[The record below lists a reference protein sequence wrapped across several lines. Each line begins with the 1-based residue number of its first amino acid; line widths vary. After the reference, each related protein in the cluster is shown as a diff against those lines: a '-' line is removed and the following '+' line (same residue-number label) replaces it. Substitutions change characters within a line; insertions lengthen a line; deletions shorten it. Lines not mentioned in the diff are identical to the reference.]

1 MKSCWA
7 NGLQSLL
14 LLTLLL
20 GGRSAFARAQAQTN
34 ANAAPQTQTFAGAK
48 VVDVRVV
55 NEHGKVL
62 VDNPKSIPVK
72 VGEPLKPDEV
82 AESIRVLYRTGDYA
96 DLRAVANPEDG
107 GIRLDFI
114 ARENLFI
121 SQVRVEGLKPP
132 PTEASAVATM
142 QLSLGQTYH
151 SQDVDEALDRLRD
164 LLRDEGLYQGKVTAT
179 QQPDEATHQINIIA
193 HVDPG
198 PRVRLARVNLINN
211 TEYRDPELIKLTKLS
226 PGRVLTVAR
235 VQSSTERLRKFLE
248 QKGHLSARVSVR
260 RGQYNAATNTIPL
273 SLEVTEGP
281 RVLVVVQGAKISKGD
296 LKKLVP
302 IYQEGSVDTD
312 LLEEGKRN
320 LRERMERNGYFD
332 ARVEYSV
339 NAQDIEGK
347 KTGWKSSEETITYEV
362 AKGEKSKLLQ
372 IEFMGNHY
380 FSTEVLRSRLT
391 ISASSLFTRP
401 RFSQRLM
408 DSDALS
414 MKNLY
419 LANGFLSARVEAK
432 TDRVLG
438 KSNYL
443 IVQFLIDEGRQTLVA
458 DLKLEGTHA
467 IPEQQ
472 IMSVVGSSPGQP
484 FSDINVAADRDNIL
498 ALYYNE
504 GFPNARFTYT
514 AEAAEPSN
522 QEATA
527 NKNATGSPKPQN
539 DSEKPGAY
547 QIERAQP
554 MVLTYKIEEGE
565 QFHVRNV
572 FLTGYNHTRP
582 KIIRR
587 EVKVTPGGPLREGEI
602 VESQQ
607 KLYNLGVFNR
617 VTIEPQNANGTDPDK
632 DVVVLVEEAKRYTI
646 AYGGGFE
653 AQRLASTS
661 NPVGGQVQASPRGI
675 LEISKQNLT
684 GRADSL
690 TLKLRA
696 STIQWRAL
704 LGYNAPNTFENQKLS
719 LQANTYVEKT
729 QDINTFTEIR
739 YEGNIQITQQLSSFS
754 RILYRYSFR
763 KVTVSN
769 LNIPEDEIPLFNQ
782 PTLVSQ
788 FSTTWFRDTRDNP
801 ADAHK
806 GSFNSANFAVS
817 GTAIGS
823 SASFLSLF
831 FQNSGFTPL
840 KKNWVYARSIRLG
853 VLVPYASTVSLS
865 FPAQTG
871 TPPAQV
877 IPLPERLFAGGGSTL
892 RGFALNQAG
901 PRDSITGF
909 PVGGQA
915 MIILNQELRFPLHVP
930 FAGKGLGGAFFY
942 DGGNSYSQLS
952 HVSLRWLPPMPVFK
966 PAYPGKVPG
975 RFNPQQCV
983 YNCTNELN
991 YWSHTIGFGLRYA
1004 TPVGPIRV
1012 DLGYELNRPQFVI
1025 PCPNSSV
1032 FCQQGTR
1039 LPRLQVFFN
1048 LGSSF

>member
-7 NGLQSLL
+7 NGLRGLL

-20 GGRSAFARAQAQTN
+20 GGRSACGQSNPAEKSETRS
-34 ANAAPQTQTFAGAK
+34 GAK
-48 VVDVRVV
+48 IVGVRVV
-55 NEHGKVL
+55 DERGAVL
-62 VDNPKSIPVK
+62 VASPPGLPIK
-72 VGEPLKPDEV
+72 VGEPLETDQV
-82 AESIRVLYRTGDYA
+82 AESIRILYRTGDYA
-96 DLRAVANPEDG
+96 DLRAVAVPVLDG
-107 GIRLDFI
+107 VRLDFL

-121 SQVRVEGLKPP
+121 NQVLVEGLKPP
-132 PTEASAVATM
+132 PSEASAVAIM

-164 LLRDEGLYQGKVTAT
+164 MLRDEGLYQAKVSAT
-179 QQPDEATHQINIIA
+179 QQADEQTHQMNVIA

-198 PRVRLARVNLINN
+198 PRVRPAQINLINN
-211 TEYRDPELIKLTKLS
+211 TEYRDGDLVKLTKLS
-226 PGRVLTVAR
+226 KGRELTVAR
-235 VQSSTERLRKFLE
+235 VQSSIERLRKFLE
-248 QKGHLSARVSVR
+248 KKGHLSARVSVR
-260 RGQYNAATNTIPL
+260 RGEYESGSNTIPL
-273 SLEVTEGP
+273 TLEVTEGP
-281 RVLVVVQGAKISKGD
+281 RVLVVVEGAKFSRAD

-302 IYQEGSVDTD
+302 VYQEGSVDTD

-332 ARVEYSV
+332 ARVEYNV
-339 NAQDIEGK
+339 NAREIESK
-347 KTGWKSSEETITYEV
+347 KTGWKGSDETITYEV
-362 AKGEKSKLLQ
+362 AKGEKSRLLS
-372 IEFMGNHY
+372 IEFSGNHY
-380 FSTEVLRSRLT
+380 FSTELLRSRLT
-391 ISASSLFTRP
+391 ITPSSLFTRP

-419 LANGFLSARVEAK
+419 AANGFLSARVEVKAE
-432 TDRVLG
+432 RVPG
-438 KSNYL
+438 KSSDL
-443 IVQFLIDEGRQTLVA
+443 IIRFLIEEGKQTLVA
-458 DLKLEGTHA
+458 SLKIEGEGA
-467 IPEQQ
+467 IAEQQ
-472 IMSVVGSSPGQP
+472 IMTVVGSSPGQP

-504 GFPNARFTYT
+504 GFPNASFSYT
-514 AEAAEPSN
+514 AEPDEAPS
-522 QEATA
+522 EEVAG
-527 NKNATGSPKPQN
+527 NKGSPGSTKPPDN
-539 DSEKPGAY
+539 SEKQGGY
-547 QIERAQP
+547 RIERAEP
-554 MVLTYKIEEGE
+554 MHLVYKINEGE
-565 QFHVRNV
+565 QFHVRQV
-572 FLTGYNHTRP
+572 LLTGYNHTRP
-582 KIIRR
+582 KVIRR
-587 EVKVTPGGPLREGEI
+587 EVKVTPGGPLRGGEI
-602 VESQQ
+602 IESQQ

-653 AQRLASTS
+653 VQRLASTS
-661 NPVGGQVQASPRGI
+661 NPTGGEVQASPRGI

-704 LGYNAPNTFENQKLS
+704 LGYNAPSTFENKNLS

-754 RILYRYSFR
+754 RLLYRYSFR

-769 LNIPEDEIPLFNQ
+769 LNIPSDEIPLFNQ

-806 GSFNSANFAVS
+806 GTFNSANFGIS
-817 GTAIGS
+817 GTAVGS
-823 SASFLSLF
+823 SASFMSFF

-853 VLVPYASTVSLS
+853 VLLPYASTVSLT

-871 TPPAQV
+871 EPPAQV

-915 MIILNQELRFPLHVP
+915 MIILNQELRFPLRVP

-952 HVSLRWLPPMPVFK
+952 HVTLRWLPPTPTFR
-966 PAYPGKVPG
+966 PAYPGQLPG
-975 RFNPQQCV
+975 RFNPSLCV

-991 YWSHTIGFGLRYA
+991 YWSHTVGFGLRYA

-1025 PCPNSSV
+1025 PCPNSAV

>member
-7 NGLQSLL
+7 NGLQGLL

-20 GGRSAFARAQAQTN
+20 GGRSAFAQSQAQK
-34 ANAAPQTQTFAGAK
+34 NAAPPTEAPAGAK
-48 VVDVRVV
+48 IVDVRVV
-55 NEHGKVL
+55 NEHGKIL
-62 VDNPKSIPVK
+62 VDNPKGIPVK
-72 VGEPLKPDEV
+72 SGEPLTPDQV

-96 DLRAVANPEDG
+96 DLRAVATPVEG
-107 GIRLDFI
+107 GMRLDFK
-114 ARENLFI
+114 ARENLFV
-121 SQVRVEGLKPP
+121 SQVLVEGLKTP

-164 LLRDEGLYQGKVTAT
+164 LLRDEGLYLAKVTAT
-179 QQPDEATHQINIIA
+179 QQPDEFTHQINIIA

-198 PRVRLARVNLINN
+198 PRVRLSKIDLINN
-211 TEYRDPELIKLTKLS
+211 TEYRDPDLIKLTKLS
-226 PGRVLTVAR
+226 QGRELTVAR

-248 QKGHLSARVSVR
+248 KKGHLSARVSVR
-260 RGQYNAATNTIPL
+260 RGEYNPATNMIPL
-273 SLEVTEGP
+273 TLEVSEGP
-281 RVLVVVQGAKISKGD
+281 RVLVVVEGAKISKGD
-296 LKKLVP
+296 LKKIVP

-339 NAQDIEGK
+339 NAHDIEGK
-347 KTGWKSSEETITYEV
+347 KTGRKGSEETITYEV
-362 AKGEKSKLLQ
+362 AKGDKSKLLS
-372 IEFMGNHY
+372 IEFVGNHY
-380 FSTEVLRSRLT
+380 FSTEILRSRLT
-391 ISASSLFTRP
+391 ISPSSLFTHP

-419 LANGFLSARVEAK
+419 AANGFLSARVETK
-432 TDRVLG
+432 TERVPG
-438 KSNYL
+438 KSNDL
-443 IVQFLIDEGRQTLVA
+443 IVRFLIDEGKQTLVA
-458 DLKLEGTHA
+458 DLKIEGGHA
-467 IPEQQ
+467 ISEQQ
-472 IMSVVGSSPGQP
+472 ILSVVGSSPGQP

-504 GFPNARFTYT
+504 GFPNATFTYT
-514 AEAAEPSN
+514 AEAAESSDE
-522 QEATA
+522 EATG
-527 NKNATGSPKPQN
+527 NKAAAAIAKPQDN
-539 DSEKPGAY
+539 SEKDGGY
-547 QIERAQP
+547 KIERAQP

-565 QFHVRNV
+565 QFHVRSV

-617 VTIEPQNANGTDPDK
+617 VTIEPQNATGTDPDK

-704 LGYNAPNTFENQKLS
+704 LGYNAPNAFENPKFT

-769 LNIPEDEIPLFNQ
+769 LNIPSDEIPLFNQ

-853 VLVPYASTVSLS
+853 VLVPYASTVSLA

-915 MIILNQELRFPLHVP
+915 MIILNQELRFPLKVP

-952 HVSLRWLPPMPVFK
+952 HVNLRWLPPAPVFR
-966 PAYPGKVPG
+966 PAYPGKVPD

-991 YWSHTIGFGLRYA
+991 YWSNTIGFGLRYA